1 VSFVTVFDCSSNIQN
16 KKTCWGLIEA
26 DKPRILAAT
35 KKILRSKAA
44 DELKVIPLWN
54 GTVQTQRRIAY
65 MATGIKDL
73 GDGRLD
79 DRSVFSPLPGLAV
92 YVLRSLLAWP
102 KIKMLLFL

>member
-1 VSFVTVFDCSSNIQN
+1 
-16 KKTCWGLIEA
+16 
-26 DKPRILAAT
+26 
-35 KKILRSKAA
+35 
-44 DELKVIPLWN
+44 
-54 GTVQTQRRIAY
+54 